1 MHSSMNV
8 ILHTIKKNL
17 CFLILFILFFF
28 CHVVYSQ
35 AVGSQTENQNFHD
48 SIYPQ
53 KDVIDLLKHVF
64 SVKRD
69 TIDDSTAVKPGKLLL
84 AVVPAVG
91 YAPQTGAT
99 ALLAANLS
107 FYVGKVSNTKL
118 STVVFS
124 QNYSFRNQ
132 IIIPVVS
139 NIWTPR
145 NKLNLLGDWRF
156 YKYPTYTYGL
166 GDNTTMANADL
177 INYSYIKIYQQVLKK
192 IIHHLYTGL
201 GYGLDYHFNI
211 HEEGETSNFSSYNN
225 GATKTVSSGALVNLL
240 YDSRNNINNPDEGTY
255 CSIKYHPCF
264 TVLGSDNNWQSI
276 VGDFRKYIKLS
287 PKGNHILAL
296 WSLNW
301 FTFGGKVPYFDLPS
315 TGWDTYSNSGRG
327 YVQGRFRS
335 NNMLYIET
343 EYRFNITKNG
353 LFGGVVFAN
362 AQSLSVAQNTS
373 TWSGTTFQSIYP
385 AAGTGIRIKVNK
397 YSKVNFAIDYAVG
410 IGGSHGLYFNLSEL
424 F

>member
-1 MHSSMNV
+1 MD
-8 ILHTIKKNL
+8 
-17 CFLILFILFFF
+17 F
-28 CHVVYSQ
+28 
-35 AVGSQTENQNFHD
+35 
-48 SIYPQ
+48 Q
-53 KDVIDLLKHVF
+53 KDAIDLLKKLF
-64 SVKRD
+64 TIKRD
-69 TIDDSTAVKPGKLLL
+69 TIDSVSVKPGKLLL
-84 AVVPAVG
+84 AFVPAIG
-91 YAPQTGAT
+91 YAPQTGPT
-99 ALLAANLS
+99 ALIAANVS
-107 FYVGKVSNTKL
+107 FYVGKVSYTKL
-118 STVVFS
+118 STIVLS
-124 QNYSFRNQ
+124 QNYSLRNQ

-166 GDNTTMANADL
+166 GDNTTLANADL
-177 INYSYIKIYQQVLKK
+177 IDYSYIKIHQQALKK
-192 IIHHLYTGL
+192 VTHYFYIGL

-211 HEEGETSNFSSYNN
+211 HEEGDKSNFNKYNN
-225 GATKTVSSGALVNLL
+225 GATKTFSSGALVNLL
-240 YDSRNNINNPDEGTY
+240 YDSRKNINNPDDGNY
-255 CSIKYHPCF
+255 FSIKYHPCF
-264 TVLGSDNNWQSI
+264 TALGSDNNWQSI

-287 PKGNHILAL
+287 PKGHQVLAL

-301 FTFGGKVPYFDLPS
+301 FTFGGRVPYFDLPS

-327 YVQGRFRS
+327 YVQGRYRS
-335 NNMLYIET
+335 NHMLYLET

-362 AQSLSVAQNTS
+362 AESVSDWPGNK
-373 TWSGTTFQSIYP
+373 FQKVFP

-410 IGGSHGLYFNLSEL
+410 VGGSHGLYFNLSEL